1 MYRNYNERYG
11 IKMELIEKT
20 KESELIFDGIVVHLY
35 RDIVTLPD
43 GGESV
48 REFVKHIGAVC
59 IVPITDDGEVILER
73 QYRYAVDQTL
83 VEIPAGKLDRADE
96 DLCEAALRE
105 LREETGAVPTEMIDM
120 GDYYGSPAI
129 MGERIRMFM
138 ARGLTFGEDHLDDDE
153 FLEVFRLPLDEA
165 VEMVLRGEIPDGKTQ
180 AALLRAKMMLEKK
193 I

>member
-1 MYRNYNERYG
+1 
-11 IKMELIEKT
+11 MELIEKT
-20 KESELIFDGIVVHLY
+20 KESALIFDGVVVHLY

-48 REFVKHIGAVC
+48 REYVKHIGAVC
-59 IVPITDDGEVILER
+59 VVPITDEGEVILER

-83 VEIPAGKLDRADE
+83 IEIPAGKLDSADE

-105 LREETGAVPTEMIDM
+105 LREETGAVPSEMIDM
-120 GDYYGSPAI
+120 GDFYGSPAI

-138 ARGLTFGEDHLDDDE
+138 TRGLTFGEDHLDDDE

-180 AALLRAKMMLEKK
+180 TALLRAKMMLEKM

>member
-1 MYRNYNERYG
+1 
-11 IKMELIEKT
+11 MELIEKT
-20 KESELIFDGIVVHLY
+20 KESELIFDGVVVHLY

-59 IVPITDDGEVILER
+59 VVPITDEGDVILER

-83 VEIPAGKLDRADE
+83 VEIPAGKLDSADE

-105 LREETGAVPTEMIDM
+105 LREETGAVPSELIDM
-120 GDYYGSPAI
+120 GDFFGSPAI

-180 AALLRAKMMLEKK
+180 TGLLRAKMMLERKN
-193 I
+193 